1 MSRKPTSIRRL
12 ALCTICAALV
22 FAPLADARAH
32 YYAHQPAVSEA
43 SALSLLPV
51 AVSVVAPA
59 MILSAGAALT
69 VVAVETSAT
78 GTVYVL
84 ERASDGGRASVQ
96 FAGHAA
102 IGVGTLLACTAIGA
116 GWVLSAAGQA
126 IAFVPNQLGA
136 ALLYNEPISR

>member
-1 MSRKPTSIRRL
+1 MNRNPTSMRRL
-12 ALCTICAALV
+12 ALCTICAALAIV
-22 FAPLADARAH
+22 PLADARAH
-32 YYAHQPAVSEA
+32 YYAHPPAASEA
-43 SALSLLPV
+43 SALSLLPL
-51 AVSVVAPA
+51 AVSVAAPA
-59 MILSAGAALT
+59 MVLSAGAVLT
-69 VVAVETSAT
+69 VVAVEASVT

-96 FAGHAA
+96 IAGHTAM
-102 IGVGTLLACTAIGA
+102 GVGTVLSCTAIGA